1 MRKIDEIS
9 HDLALSL
16 WNFTANYP
24 GSPYKGKADKILI
37 EYKGWTNREDKWAAL
52 GKDRSW
58 DKLYA
63 EIHCLINDD
72 NKSAGEISDKT
83 EELLRL
89 FRYFHQSD
97 ANEKLTQAI
106 HYLETLKNL

>member
-24 GSPYKGKADKILI
+24 GSPYKEKAERLLI
-37 EYKGWTNREDKWAAL
+37 EYKGWTNREGKWAAL

-83 EELLRL
+83 EELIRL
-89 FRYFHQSD
+89 FRNFCQ
-97 ANEKLTQAI
+97 N
-106 HYLETLKNL
+106 ETLQDG

>member
-1 MRKIDEIS
+1 MKKIEEIS

-16 WNFTANYP
+16 WDFTANYP
-24 GSPYKGKADKILI
+24 GSSFKDKAESVLL
-37 EYKGWTNREDKWAAL
+37 EYKEWLSREEKWASL
-52 GKDRSW
+52 QRDCVW

-83 EELLRL
+83 EELIRL
-89 FRYFHQSD
+89 FRNFYQ
-97 ANEKLTQAI
+97 NEALQDG
-106 HYLETLKNL
+106 